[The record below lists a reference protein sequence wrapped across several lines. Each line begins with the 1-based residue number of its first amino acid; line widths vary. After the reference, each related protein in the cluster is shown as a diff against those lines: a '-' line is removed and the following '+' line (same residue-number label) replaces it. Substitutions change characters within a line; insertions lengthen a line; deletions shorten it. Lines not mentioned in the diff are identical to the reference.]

1 MTPHKILTV
10 GNSFA
15 VDTLRHVPDIAAA
28 CGYPLTLGN
37 LYVGGCS
44 IRMHH
49 AHAEV
54 DEAVY
59 TYYTHPGEEWI
70 TAPGIRLSDALHSDD
85 WDCVTIWPG
94 TKDGSRHTDPES
106 YALLPA
112 LVDYIRAHTRPDIP
126 LAYNLTWVGEPDST
140 RPELAEIGGDQLLL
154 LSRISEITRTH
165 VASLVPFFR
174 IAPMGTAVQ
183 NARSHP
189 AMPRLTRDGYHLS
202 KDLGRYIAG
211 LTFFGALTGM
221 DISGI
226 TWVPEGVD
234 ENARA
239 IANEAARLALASPFT
254 VTPMHG

>member
-28 CGYPLTLGN
+28 CGYPLVLGN

-49 AHAEV
+49 THAET
-54 DEAVY
+54 DAPVY
-59 TYYTHPGEEWI
+59 TYYTHPDAEWI
-70 TAPGIRLSDALHSDD
+70 TTPETKMSDALHSDD

-94 TKDGSRHTDPES
+94 TKDGSRHTNPES
-106 YALLPA
+106 YTLLPA
-112 LVDYIRAHTRPDIP
+112 LAAYIRANTRPDMP
-126 LAYNLTWVGEPDST
+126 LAYNLTWVGEADST

-154 LSRISEITRTH
+154 LARISEITRTH
-165 VASLVPFFR
+165 VASLVPFCC

-211 LTFFGALTGM
+211 LAFFGALTGV
-221 DISGI
+221 DI
-226 TWVPEGVD
+226 TTVNWAPEGVD
-234 ENARA
+234 DAARA
-239 IANEAARLALASPFT
+239 IAIEAARLALASPFA
-254 VTPMHG
+254 VTPMGG